1 MARNTY
7 TPEFKAKV
15 VLEILKEERTVEQ
28 IASEKN
34 LNPNMLRTW
43 KREFLERA
51 SSVFEDSEK
60 KEKEM
65 KRKEAALERKEA
77 KMLKT
82 IGQLTLERDYLQD
95 CFRECGLPIPQF
107 DQEK

>member
-28 IASEKN
+28 IASEKY

-65 KRKEAALERKEA
+65 KRKEAALLNTKETA
-77 KMLKT
+77 VDS
-82 IGQLTLERDYLQD
+82 GGLEEVARRRDGRRICLQIHYI
-95 CFRECGLPIPQF
+95 E
-107 DQEK
+107 